1 MDEHMKIESVPELG
15 MWPGVVYRY
24 RVGLIALAIAS
35 LAFLIYLLTLAP
47 GLTWRNSA
55 SDGGDLLTAAFTW
68 GIPHPTGYP
77 TYLILLRG
85 FSAVVPTGSAALHGN
100 LFSAV
105 TASVAIGLLFMA
117 TVRILR
123 SLPLS
128 SGMTDRYVLISA
140 GVSSISMAASRELWS
155 QATVTEVYALNA
167 LFVSA
172 ILWTTLG
179 LRDRQRDG
187 GVGWRYGAGIGLL
200 FGVALGNPLTIAA
213 VILPLLAWGILGGGV
228 RALRVRHAL
237 PIMMAGALGLCVY
250 AYAPIASSQGPA
262 LNWGHPDSLRGFWW
276 MVSGTAYQD
285 YAFGVG
291 GQDLWDRL
299 VYSADLLFAQFAFI
313 GVLLGLAGLP
323 IIWGHRRYL
332 VVAHLVS
339 MGILIAYAASYHT
352 VDSFIYLIPV
362 FMLFSIWIAAGTLR
376 LLSNIDTVQQAV
388 PALRSIRHR
397 VIAATFLLA
406 IVATVPGFSITS
418 NFSQLDLS
426 DDHEAAD
433 YAVAAFDSMEP
444 ESIVFTRTENSVFSL
459 WYQSYVA
466 EIEQKVM
473 PISVPHIVFDWY
485 WDDLVIQFPERM
497 PATRPESMQDR
508 VLAIIDHNLGI
519 NPLYEADA
527 GMTAL
532 PGLQLVE
539 DGILFRI
546 EPA

>member
-1 MDEHMKIESVPELG
+1 MKIESVPELG

-128 SGMTDRYVLISA
+128 SGMTDRYVLISG

-200 FGVALGNPLTIAA
+200 FGVALGNHLTIAA

-532 PGLQLVE
+532 PGLRLVE